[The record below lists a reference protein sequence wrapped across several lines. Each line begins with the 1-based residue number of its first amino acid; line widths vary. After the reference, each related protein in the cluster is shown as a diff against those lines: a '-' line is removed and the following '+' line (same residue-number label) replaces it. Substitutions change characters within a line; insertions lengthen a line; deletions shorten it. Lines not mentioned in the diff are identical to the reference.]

1 MQRMS
6 LAKIRWAL
14 CAVLALT
21 CAGAAAQNLTLK
33 VGGGLAS
40 RLQDSRPVGA
50 FKIGLGYEHE
60 FNQQWTL
67 EPSLVFYGKG
77 WKLPDEQ
84 VVIRNDEGEPMTDE
98 TGATLVGVRSTS
110 VAANYVEL
118 PVVIHYYI
126 RTKTAQYVNLYT
138 GPYVACGISGKTK
151 TKGDADREGSEKMYY
166 DRQTFSESGARRF
179 DVGWQVGAGY
189 QFNRHF
195 TLGLEAD
202 FSLTRFRSGAPR
214 NVAGLIA
221 LTYTFSGE

>member
-14 CAVLALT
+14 CVVLALT

-84 VVIRNDEGEPMTDE
+84 VVIRNDE
-98 TGATLVGVRSTS
+98 
-110 VAANYVEL
+110 L
-118 PVVIHYYI
+118 PIMSSC
-126 RTKTAQYVNLYT
+126 
-138 GPYVACGISGKTK
+138 PS
-151 TKGDADREGSEKMYY
+151 
-166 DRQTFSESGARRF
+166 
-179 DVGWQVGAGY
+179 
-189 QFNRHF
+189 
-195 TLGLEAD
+195 
-202 FSLTRFRSGAPR
+202 
-214 NVAGLIA
+214 
-221 LTYTFSGE
+221 